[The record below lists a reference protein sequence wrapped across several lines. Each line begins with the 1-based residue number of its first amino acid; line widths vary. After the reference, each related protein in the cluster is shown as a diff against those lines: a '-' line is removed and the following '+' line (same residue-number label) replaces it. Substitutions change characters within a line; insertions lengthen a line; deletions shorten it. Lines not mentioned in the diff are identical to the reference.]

1 MQDVLDYKSTIK
13 PENIPEDIDAEVFFR
28 FYPEDTFAVRF
39 CGIHKRNTYRDLL
52 EIEKDKGKLLI
63 HLGRNSLYNLLPEYL
78 FHSID
83 RFDNIPE
90 REKKQKFAE
99 EYSKQERE
107 KEQAYKFF
115 YPIDTFLFF
124 LRLQVREELS
134 KYAESNIIIQNII
147 LDRLTNAQKKNR
159 FIKRTIPLIASCKN
173 IRGNRTL
180 ITLLLRKVLSEE
192 DLIVNI
198 QKKDAEFTDKKP
210 RYPESVGS
218 ELGEMFVGNTYTD
231 SVISYSVT
239 YWSDDDCDS
248 EFLAF
253 VDELEVFRQFIQDY
267 FMSVD
272 SILEFDISKD
282 ASPLKIS
289 DTTIYNYLNFNT
301 NI

>member
-1 MQDVLDYKSTIK
+1 M
-13 PENIPEDIDAEVFFR
+13 
-28 FYPEDTFAVRF
+28 
-39 CGIHKRNTYRDLL
+39 
-52 EIEKDKGKLLI
+52 
-63 HLGRNSLYNLLPEYL
+63 
-78 FHSID
+78 
-83 RFDNIPE
+83 
-90 REKKQKFAE
+90 
-99 EYSKQERE
+99 
-107 KEQAYKFF
+107 
-115 YPIDTFLFF
+115 
-124 LRLQVREELS
+124 
-134 KYAESNIIIQNII
+134 
-147 LDRLTNAQKKNR
+147 DRLTKAQKKNR

-180 ITLLLRKVLSEE
+180 ITLQLRKVLSEE
-192 DLIVNI
+192 DLIVNV
-198 QKKDAEFTDKKP
+198 QKKDVEFTDKKP